1 VQRRHFFASLTRI
14 SDFHEDALDVRPLPR
29 DDWATGDYVVGEVT
43 FAAHDFSHIESTD
56 GRNVE
61 VVVGDLVVGAL
72 GRRAATLS
80 AVGDWRLIGP
90 DGVMEALTAAGLM
103 ARSTSVSWQTPPIM
117 RLLYRGHV
125 VRGARKL
132 TMGDFVHPPKSPPYD
147 RPTILII
154 GTSMEAGKTTS
165 AKVII
170 RRLGAAGLRIVGCKL
185 TGAGRYRDILAMRDA
200 GADAVF
206 DFVDGG
212 VPSSVCPQ
220 PEYRN
225 ALASVL
231 AMISAERPDVVV
243 AEAGA
248 SPLEPY
254 NGATLMTEIGK
265 HVRCTVLCASDP
277 YAVVG
282 VVQGFGIVPDIVA
295 GVATDTT
302 AGIELIHRLTGL
314 EALDLRDRRSHPRL
328 EEILFDRLGD
338 AGGRATAPAEQATR
352 GA

>member
-1 VQRRHFFASLTRI
+1 MHRKHFFASLTRI
-14 SDFHEDALDVRPLPR
+14 ADFHDGTIDVRPLPR
-29 DDWATGDYVVGEVT
+29 DEWATGDYVVGEVT
-43 FAAHDFSHIESTD
+43 FAAHDFSRIEGRD
-56 GRNVE
+56 GRHVE
-61 VVVGDLVVGAL
+61 VVLGDRIVGAL

-80 AVGDWRLIGP
+80 AVGDWRGIGA
-90 DGVMEALTAAGLM
+90 DGAMDLLTAAGLM
-103 ARSTSVSWQTPPIM
+103 ARATSVSWQTPPLM
-117 RLLYRGHV
+117 KLAYRGHV
-125 VRGARKL
+125 VRNGAKVA
-132 TMGDFVHPPKSPPYD
+132 MKDFVHPPDAAAYD

-170 RRLGAAGLRIVGCKL
+170 RRLGAAGLRLVGTKL

-200 GADAVF
+200 GADAVY

-212 VPSSVCPQ
+212 LPSSVCPR
-220 PEYRN
+220 PEYLD
-225 ALASVL
+225 ALTSVL
-231 AMISAERPDVVV
+231 AMVSAEKPDAVVV
-243 AEAGA
+243 EAGA

-254 NGATLMTEIGK
+254 NGATLMAEIGQ

-295 GVATDTT
+295 GVAADTT
-302 AGIELIHRLTGL
+302 AGVELIRRLTGL
-314 EALDLRDRRSHPRL
+314 EALDLRDGRSHARL
-328 EEILFDRLGD
+328 EEILFDRLGG
-338 AGGRATAPAEQATR
+338 AGRTVASAATATR